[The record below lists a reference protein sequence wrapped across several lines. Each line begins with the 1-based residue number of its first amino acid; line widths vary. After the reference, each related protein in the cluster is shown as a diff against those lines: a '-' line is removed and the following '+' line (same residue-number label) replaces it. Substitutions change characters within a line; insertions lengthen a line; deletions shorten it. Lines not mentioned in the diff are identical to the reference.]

1 LLLDITIE
9 ITDGKAVDPVTRT
22 AKSIDNPLTGHA
34 GFHLR
39 RASSVIM
46 ADLSERLAE
55 LDLRPADASTLIL
68 IGANPGITQSKIGA
82 ALGIQRANMAPM
94 AARLTERGLIA
105 GAPVDGRSIGF
116 RLTAE
121 GQTVT
126 AGARTRME
134 QHDARFMDAL
144 NPEERQYLIALL
156 ISIAKK
162 HP

>member
-1 LLLDITIE
+1 
-9 ITDGKAVDPVTRT
+9 VTRT
-22 AKSIDNPLTGHA
+22 AKSIDNPLAGHA

-39 RASSVIM
+39 RASSVLM

-105 GAPVDGRSIGF
+105 GAPVDGRSTGF

-121 GQTVT
+121 GETIT
-126 AGARTRME
+126 AGARARME
-134 QHDARFMDAL
+134 EHDARFMGAL
-144 NPEERQYLIALL
+144 PAALRQNLITVL
-156 ISIAKK
+156 ISIAKN
-162 HP
+162 HA